1 MWSPKAQEGGN
12 GAALM
17 LVGQAEGC
25 KVYANRRGGAYR
37 EILEIGYFMHKIINL
52 VRHHL
57 SNCESRT
64 GFWSSRLL

>member
-1 MWSPKAQEGGN
+1 
-12 GAALM
+12 M